1 MLGLVLHRKHGE
13 PGAEEQR
20 LVCDG
25 IQAPTRTMQLQA
37 FPSVDMSLS
46 AIHAS
51 SGEGKSVLSQISILK
66 PSKIKQAATSFE
78 CDGCNHHAS
87 FHSLENEAED
97 VILKKWSAQEA
108 ENDAQSASG
117 ASKKRRRIVDK
128 ASETLEILELPDD
141 DDIPEALGT
150 SHRKRNAKQSQLS
163 RSGSTRNAQPA
174 VK

>member
-1 MLGLVLHRKHGE
+1 
-13 PGAEEQR
+13 
-20 LVCDG
+20 
-25 IQAPTRTMQLQA
+25 MQLQA
-37 FPSVDMSLS
+37 FPSVDMPLS

-51 SGEGKSVLSQISILK
+51 SGEGKCALLHISLLWLANCM
-66 PSKIKQAATSFE
+66 QAATSFE

-108 ENDAQSASG
+108 DNDAQSAGG
-117 ASKKRRRIVDK
+117 ASKKRRRIADK

-141 DDIPEALGT
+141 DDMPVALGT
-150 SHRKRNAKQSQLS
+150 SHRKRNAKQSQPN
-163 RSGSTRNAQPA
+163 RSGSAKGAQPA